1 MGNGPRY
8 TVKTRHGWFSLDEG
22 SYRDYLSG
30 KLTWIDWPPLNTEKQ
45 TPSPEDNLPVD
56 ISPEAI
62 MIKERADKIG
72 VLTCIAESEPN
83 GTMPHSLYKDRFESI
98 NISELALTVRSSNG
112 LMRAGITNY
121 AKLNSLICENG
132 LLSIRNLGVKSQK
145 EIRDAFICDCYSRL
159 LPYEKAEFW
168 QNTIIASSKDNC
180 SQF

>member
-30 KLTWIDWPPLNTEKQ
+30 KLTWIDWPPLNKEDRR
-45 TPSPEDNLPVD
+45 PAPEESLPVD

-62 MIKERADKIG
+62 MMKERADKIG
-72 VLTCIAESEPN
+72 LLSCIAETE
-83 GTMPHSLYKDRFESI
+83 MPTVIPLALYKERFANI
-98 NISELALTVRSSNG
+98 DISELALTVRSSNG

-121 AKLNSLICENG
+121 AKLNNLIFGNG
-132 LLSIRNLGVKSQK
+132 LLSIRNLGIKSQK
-145 EIRDAFICDCYSRL
+145 EIRDAFLCDCYSRL

-168 QNTIIASSKDNC
+168 QSTINDGCNDNC
-180 SQF
+180 AQP